1 MDQKARFLMAI
12 IPSKVKHFTDYH
24 LNYTS
29 K

>member
-1 MDQKARFLMAI
+1 MDQKASFLMEKL
-12 IPSKVKHFTDYH
+12 PSKVKHFTDYH